1 MFPLPKIDSRTAPE
15 FSRDILRLL
24 PMYVDNWPAVG
35 EEGEQITALVNVF
48 ARYGELIVER
58 LNRAPEKN

>member
-48 ARYGELIVER
+48 ARYG
-58 LNRAPEKN
+58 